1 MHGLSGPAALT
12 RPATGMTIGGRYLFI
27 PDTNVPRDVLA
38 TLGIRIDPGLRDR
51 KPGQR
56 SNGNGAEAPQD
67 YRAESYNLDDIGTEL
82 RSVLNRTTASLV
94 VAKRDSVQV
103 LKAVRAGAAA
113 LVEFDNDPGYDL
125 AIAHLQA
132 VARDHY
138 SLSVDDIQLQISA
151 GTQDALER
159 RARDQAKSS
168 GKQHRQKK
176 QDTANDAEPG
186 ILESAKASTYTM
198 RGLRWF
204 WPNRFA
210 LGKIGILGGLPDRGK
225 GLIAAYM
232 IARATRGDLWPCREG
247 RAVQGNVILL
257 TAEDD
262 IEDAVL
268 PRLVGAG
275 ADLDRVHI
283 IKMVRQGDK
292 RRMFN
297 LVSDLELLRQ
307 KIAEVGNVVLIFI
320 DPVSAYMG
328 VGKVDSY
335 RTTDVRGVLGPL
347 KELAEE
353 IIAAIIGVMHFN
365 KKSDVTDAM
374 LRIADSSAYVA
385 ASRHAYVV
393 LDDAENN
400 RRLFVRAKNNLA
412 PDMAA
417 LSYTVDT
424 TAVGQDPDTREAI
437 VAPYV
442 VWGSDHVTI
451 TATEAMQAEA
461 GKSNNASSSAI
472 EIAKD
477 FLARK
482 LAMGPVL
489 KSEIDEEAEA
499 NSIAERTLA
508 RAKSDLGIV
517 AKKSG
522 FKEPWVWELPPT
534 AQPDRRDS

>member
-1 MHGLSGPAALT
+1 
-12 RPATGMTIGGRYLFI
+12 
-27 PDTNVPRDVLA
+27 
-38 TLGIRIDPGLRDR
+38 
-51 KPGQR
+51 
-56 SNGNGAEAPQD
+56 
-67 YRAESYNLDDIGTEL
+67 
-82 RSVLNRTTASLV
+82 
-94 VAKRDSVQV
+94 
-103 LKAVRAGAAA
+103 
-113 LVEFDNDPGYDL
+113 
-125 AIAHLQA
+125 
-132 VARDHY
+132 
-138 SLSVDDIQLQISA
+138 
-151 GTQDALER
+151 
-159 RARDQAKSS
+159 
-168 GKQHRQKK
+168 
-176 QDTANDAEPG
+176 
-186 ILESAKASTYTM
+186 
-198 RGLRWF
+198 
-204 WPNRFA
+204 
-210 LGKIGILGGLPDRGK
+210 
-225 GLIAAYM
+225 
-232 IARATRGDLWPCREG
+232 
-247 RAVQGNVILL
+247 
-257 TAEDD
+257 
-262 IEDAVL
+262 
-268 PRLVGAG
+268 
-275 ADLDRVHI
+275 
-283 IKMVRQGDK
+283 MVRQGDK

-374 LRIADSSAYVA
+374 LRIADSLAYVA

-393 LDDAENN
+393 LDDPENN

-522 FKEPWVWELPPT
+522 FKEPWMWELPPT
-534 AQPDRRDS
+534 AQPDRGDN